1 MTQCKRG
8 QDSGYHENT
17 EYPHD
22 RCSPSKVVRTRKQGT
37 IGFLVAVEAGWNITI
52 LRIVWLSRNRLI
64 IRFNVHFFVVV
75 VVVVSLVVAATSLWP
90 PTHRKKCEPGFLL
103 VISELY
109 VTVALI
115 SSSVSDGRR
124 VTTLVDVAF
133 PMNKHLFSS
142 CGKLW
147 PSRFVY
153 DTEDEVRSSR
163 ATSPQSC
170 RPNAQGRLGHAIHY
184 TVHFCT
190 YVTQIARGIPATIST

>member
-115 SSSVSDGRR
+115 SSVSDGG
-124 VTTLVDVAF
+124 VTTLVDVA
-133 PMNKHLFSS
+133 SDEEA
-142 CGKLW
+142 
-147 PSRFVY
+147 FVLLLRK
-153 DTEDEVRSSR
+153 T
-163 ATSPQSC
+163 
-170 RPNAQGRLGHAIHY
+170 LAIK
-184 TVHFCT
+184 VC
-190 YVTQIARGIPATIST
+190 V